1 MLFGSKFW
9 VYRAPMVAPV
19 VAGVAPGA
27 VPLRTAAKLSVLVID
42 DDQDIREYLQDFLN
56 AEGFEVTTLA
66 DPTAAVER
74 IRDEV
79 FHLVVLDLMMP
90 KLSGL
95 DLLQQ
100 IRAVDDDIAVI
111 ILTGYPSLETA
122 SASIQHEV
130 SAYIH
135 KPFTPAEFREVIARI
150 AKKKGLV
157 LRREDE
163 LHAAIGRQIREL
175 RKTRSLTL
183 KQMARRTNLSVSL
196 LSQIERAESSA
207 SISSLYKIASA
218 LDVRIQ
224 DLFGDY

>member
-1 MLFGSKFW
+1 
-9 VYRAPMVAPV
+9 MVA
-19 VAGVAPGA
+19 A
-27 VPLRTAAKLSVLVID
+27 VKTSSKLSVLVID
-42 DDQDIREYLQDFLN
+42 DDPDILEYLQDFLG
-56 AEGFEVTTLA
+56 AEGFDVTTLSE
-66 DPTAAVER
+66 PTLAVER

-90 KLSGL
+90 KVSGL
-95 DLLQQ
+95 DLLAQ

-111 ILTGYPSLETA
+111 ILTGYPTLDTA
-122 SASIQHEV
+122 TASIQHEV

-135 KPFTPAEFREVIARI
+135 KPFTPAEFRDVIARI

-163 LHAAIGRQIREL
+163 LHAAIGRQIRDL
-175 RKTRSLTL
+175 RKARGLTL

-207 SISSLYKIASA
+207 SVSSLFKVATA
-218 LDVRIQ
+218 LDVRLT
-224 DLFGDY
+224 DLFGGY

>member
-1 MLFGSKFW
+1 
-9 VYRAPMVAPV
+9 V
-19 VAGVAPGA
+19 VAGAI
-27 VPLRTAAKLSVLVID
+27 PLRTASKLSVLVID
-42 DDQDIREYLQDFLN
+42 DDQDIREYLQDFLG
-56 AEGFEVTTLA
+56 AEGFDVSTLA
-66 DPTAAVER
+66 DPSEALER

-90 KLSGL
+90 KVSGI
-95 DLLQQ
+95 DLLAQ

-163 LHAAIGRQIREL
+163 LHATIGRQIRDL
-175 RKTRSLTL
+175 RKARGLTL
-183 KQMARRTNLSVSL
+183 RQLSRRTNLSVSL

-207 SISSLYKIASA
+207 SVSSLFKVAGA
-218 LDVRIQ
+218 LDVRLT
-224 DLFGDY
+224 DLFGGY

>member
-1 MLFGSKFW
+1 
-9 VYRAPMVAPV
+9 V
-19 VAGVAPGA
+19 VAGAI
-27 VPLRTAAKLSVLVID
+27 PLRTASKLSVLVID
-42 DDQDIREYLQDFLN
+42 DDQDIREYLQDFLVS
-56 AEGFEVTTLA
+56 EGFDVSTLA
-66 DPTAAVER
+66 DPSEALER

-90 KLSGL
+90 KVSGI
-95 DLLQQ
+95 DLLAQ

-163 LHAAIGRQIREL
+163 LHATIGRQIRDL
-175 RKTRSLTL
+175 RKARGLTL
-183 KQMARRTNLSVSL
+183 RQLSRRTNLSVSL

-207 SISSLYKIASA
+207 SVSSLFKVAGA
-218 LDVRIQ
+218 LDVRLT
-224 DLFGDY
+224 DLFGGY

>member
-1 MLFGSKFW
+1 
-9 VYRAPMVAPV
+9 MVA
-19 VAGVAPGA
+19 AGGA
-27 VPLRTAAKLSVLVID
+27 AALRTSAKLSVLVVD
-42 DDQDIREYLQDFLN
+42 DDPDILEYLQDILS
-56 AEGFEVTTLA
+56 AEGFEVTTLS
-66 DPTAAVER
+66 DPTLAVER

-95 DLLQQ
+95 DVLAQ

-111 ILTGYPSLETA
+111 ILTGHPSLDTA
-122 SASIQHEV
+122 TASIQHEV

-135 KPFTPAEFREVIARI
+135 KPFTPAEFRDVIARI

-163 LHAAIGRQIREL
+163 LHAAIGRQIRDL
-175 RKTRSLTL
+175 RKARGLTL

-207 SISSLYKIASA
+207 SVSSLFKVATA
-218 LDVRIQ
+218 LDVRLT
-224 DLFGDY
+224 DLFGGY

>member
-1 MLFGSKFW
+1 
-9 VYRAPMVAPV
+9 MVA
-19 VAGVAPGA
+19 A
-27 VPLRTAAKLSVLVID
+27 VKTSSKLSVLVID
-42 DDQDIREYLQDFLN
+42 DDPDILEYLQDFLG
-56 AEGFEVTTLA
+56 AEGFDVTTLSE
-66 DPTAAVER
+66 PTLAVER

-90 KLSGL
+90 KVSGL
-95 DLLQQ
+95 DLLAQ

-111 ILTGYPSLETA
+111 ILTGYPTLDTA
-122 SASIQHEV
+122 TASIQHEV

-135 KPFTPAEFREVIARI
+135 KPFTPAEFRDVIARI

-163 LHAAIGRQIREL
+163 LHAAIGRHIRDL
-175 RKTRSLTL
+175 RKARGLTL

-207 SISSLYKIASA
+207 SVSSLFKVATA
-218 LDVRIQ
+218 LDVRLT
-224 DLFGDY
+224 DLFGGY

>member
-1 MLFGSKFW
+1 
-9 VYRAPMVAPV
+9 MVEV
-19 VAGVAPGA
+19 VATGTPSSPAAAAPTGTA
-27 VPLRTAAKLSVLVID
+27 LRTSAKLSVLVID
-42 DDQDIREYLQDFLN
+42 DDPDILEYLTDFLG
-56 AEGFEVTTLA
+56 AEGFEVTTLSN
-66 DPTAAVER
+66 PQQAVDR

-90 KLSGL
+90 KVSGL
-95 DLLQQ
+95 DLLVQ

-111 ILTGYPSLETA
+111 ILTGYPSLESA

-135 KPFTPAEFREVIARI
+135 KPFTPAEFRDVIARI

-163 LHAAIGRQIREL
+163 LHAAIGRQIRDL
-175 RKTRSLTL
+175 RKARGLTL

-207 SISSLYKIASA
+207 SVSSLFKVATA
-218 LDVRIQ
+218 LDVPLT
-224 DLFGDY
+224 DLFGGY

>member
-1 MLFGSKFW
+1 
-9 VYRAPMVAPV
+9 MVV
-19 VAGVAPGA
+19 GA
-27 VPLRTAAKLSVLVID
+27 ALRTSAKLSVLVID
-42 DDQDIREYLQDFLN
+42 DDPDILEYLQDFLG

-66 DPTAAVER
+66 DPSLAVER

-90 KLSGL
+90 KVSGL
-95 DLLQQ
+95 DLLAQ

-111 ILTGYPSLETA
+111 ILTGYPSLESA

-130 SAYIH
+130 SAYVH
-135 KPFTPAEFREVIARI
+135 KPFTAQEFREIIARI
-150 AKKKGLV
+150 AKRKGLV

-163 LHAAIGRQIREL
+163 LHATIGRQIRDL
-175 RKTRSLTL
+175 RKARGLTL

-207 SISSLYKIASA
+207 SVSSLFKVATA
-218 LDVRIQ
+218 LDVRLT
-224 DLFGDY
+224 DLFGGY

>member
-1 MLFGSKFW
+1 
-9 VYRAPMVAPV
+9 V
-19 VAGVAPGA
+19 VAGA
-27 VPLRTAAKLSVLVID
+27 VLRMSSKLSVLVID
-42 DDQDIREYLQDFLN
+42 DDPDILEYLQDFLV
-56 AEGFEVTTLA
+56 AEGFEVTTLSDA
-66 DPTAAVER
+66 TVALER

-90 KLSGL
+90 TVSGL
-95 DLLQQ
+95 ELLAQ

-111 ILTGYPSLETA
+111 ILTGHPSLDTA
-122 SASIQHEV
+122 TASIQHDV

-163 LHAAIGRQIREL
+163 LHAAIGRQIRDL
-175 RKTRSLTL
+175 RKARGLTL

-207 SISSLYKIASA
+207 SVSSLFKVATA
-218 LDVRIQ
+218 LDVRLT
-224 DLFGDY
+224 DLFGGY

>member
-1 MLFGSKFW
+1 
-9 VYRAPMVAPV
+9 MVAGMVGTV
-19 VAGVAPGA
+19 VAGA
-27 VPLRTAAKLSVLVID
+27 VPLKTASKLSVLVVD
-42 DDQDIREYLQDFLN
+42 DDQDIREYLQDFLQ

-66 DPTAAVER
+66 DPSLAVER

-90 KLSGL
+90 KISGL
-95 DLLQQ
+95 DLLAQ
-100 IRAVDDDIAVI
+100 IRSVDDDIAVI

-130 SAYIH
+130 SAYIN
-135 KPFTPAEFREVIARI
+135 KPFTPAEFRDVIARI

-163 LHAAIGRQIREL
+163 LHAAIGRQIRDL
-175 RKTRSLTL
+175 RKARGLTL

-207 SISSLYKIASA
+207 SVSSLFKVATA
-218 LDVRIQ
+218 LDVRLT
-224 DLFGDY
+224 DLFGGY

>member
-1 MLFGSKFW
+1 
-9 VYRAPMVAPV
+9 MVA
-19 VAGVAPGA
+19 GA
-27 VPLRTAAKLSVLVID
+27 ALKTSAKLSVLVID
-42 DDQDIREYLQDFLN
+42 DDPDILEYLQDFLG

-66 DPTAAVER
+66 DPSLAVER

-79 FHLVVLDLMMP
+79 FHLIVLDLMMP
-90 KLSGL
+90 KVSGL
-95 DLLQQ
+95 DLLAQ

-111 ILTGYPSLETA
+111 ILTGHPSLDTA
-122 SASIQHEV
+122 TASIQHEV

-135 KPFTPAEFREVIARI
+135 KPFTPADFRDVIARI

-163 LHAAIGRQIREL
+163 LHAAIGRQIRDL
-175 RKTRSLTL
+175 RKARGLTL

-207 SISSLYKIASA
+207 SVSSLFKVATA
-218 LDVRIQ
+218 LDVRLT
-224 DLFGDY
+224 DLFGGY

>member
-1 MLFGSKFW
+1 M
-9 VYRAPMVAPV
+9 
-19 VAGVAPGA
+19 
-27 VPLRTAAKLSVLVID
+27 RTSAKLSVLVVD
-42 DDQDIREYLQDFLN
+42 DDPDILEYLQDFLQ
-56 AEGFEVTTLA
+56 AEGFEVTTLS
-66 DPTAAVER
+66 DPSLAVER

-90 KLSGL
+90 KVSGL

-111 ILTGYPSLETA
+111 ILTGHPSLDTA
-122 SASIQHEV
+122 TASIQHEV

-135 KPFTPAEFREVIARI
+135 KPFTPAEFRDVIARI

-163 LHAAIGRQIREL
+163 LHAAIGRQIRDL
-175 RKTRSLTL
+175 RKARGLTL

-207 SISSLYKIASA
+207 SVSSLFKVATA
-218 LDVRIQ
+218 LDVPLT
-224 DLFGDY
+224 DLFGGY